1 MYRDQIRDNLQRIM
15 ETTKSHWGEPL
26 EGAEPRRE
34 QVNAR
39 PRVDISMKMLG
50 SRRAQGVESLEGST
64 TPWQRA
70 S

>member
-1 MYRDQIRDNLQRIM
+1 MYRDQIRQNLQRIM

-26 EGAEPRRE
+26 EVAEPTRKQGDTRT
-34 QVNAR
+34 R
-39 PRVDISMKMLG
+39 IGLSMKMLVAQ
-50 SRRAQGVESLEGST
+50 RTQGVESQEGST